1 MEKNNNGIYGKLFNV
16 QANVGRL
23 KKDKTNP
30 HFKNSYVDVNSVLEE
45 TLPVLNEEKVL
56 LLQPTEVKNGV
67 NYLYTKLVDIEDG
80 SRVEAS
86 MILPNGLDA
95 QKTGSAL
102 TYYRRYMLV
111 SILGLQAVD
120 DDGKAGSNPIKDN
133 KKPTEEMILEL
144 EGFFNG
150 NVEFRTQWLQYLK
163 VERFELSTF
172 GQIEKA
178 IKQLRKGA

>member
-1 MEKNNNGIYGKLFNV
+1 MSEGKGIYKKVFNI
-16 QANVGRL
+16 QASVGRL
-23 KKDKTNP
+23 KKDKMNP
-30 HFKNSYVDVNSVLEE
+30 HFKNSYVDINSVLEE
-45 TLPVLNEEKVL
+45 VLPECNAEKVL
-56 LLQPTEVKNGV
+56 LIQQTEVRDGLNH
-67 NYLYTKLVDIEDG
+67 LHTKLIDTED
-80 SRVEAS
+80 SSFIEAS
-86 MILPNGLDA
+86 MILPSGLDA

-120 DDGKAGSNPIKDN
+120 DDGKAGSNSVKDN
-133 KKPTEEMILEL
+133 KKPSEEMILEL

-178 IKQLRKGA
+178 IKQLRKGT